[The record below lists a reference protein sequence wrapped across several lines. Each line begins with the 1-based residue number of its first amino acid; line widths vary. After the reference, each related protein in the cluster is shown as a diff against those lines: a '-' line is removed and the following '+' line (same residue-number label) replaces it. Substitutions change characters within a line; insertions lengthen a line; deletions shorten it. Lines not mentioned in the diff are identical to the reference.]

1 MLMKGKYFEDLKI
14 GEHFETPGRTVTE
27 ADIVNF
33 AGISGD
39 YNPLHIDEEFAK
51 KTRFGARIAHG
62 VLTLSIMT
70 GLWARLGILEG
81 TVEAFYGIER
91 LRFTKPVYSG
101 ETLHVKMKVVDNE
114 EKGQS
119 GIVVL
124 ENTVLNQKSE
134 TVMVCTT
141 NLLVQKRPK

>member
-1 MLMKGKYFEDLKI
+1 MKGKYFEDLKI

-39 YNPLHIDEEFAK
+39 YNPLHIDKEFAK

-70 GLWARLGILEG
+70 GLWVRLGILEG

-101 ETLHVKMKVVDNE
+101 ETLHVKMKVVDKE

-141 NLLVQKRPK
+141 NLLVKKRPK

>member
-62 VLTLSIMT
+62 VLTLSIIT

-101 ETLHVKMKVVDNE
+101 ETLHVKMKVVDKE

-141 NLLVQKRPK
+141 NLLVKKRPK

>member
-1 MLMKGKYFEDLKI
+1 MKGKYFEDLKI

-141 NLLVQKRPK
+141 NLLVKKRPK

>member
-1 MLMKGKYFEDLKI
+1 MKGKYFEDLKI
-14 GEHFETPGRTVTE
+14 GEHFETPRRTVTE

-91 LRFTKPVYSG
+91 LRFTKPVYIG
-101 ETLHVKMKVVDNE
+101 DTLHVKMKVVDNE

-119 GIVVL
+119 GMILV

-141 NLLVQKRPK
+141 NLLVKKRPK

>member
-1 MLMKGKYFEDLKI
+1 MKGKYFEDLKI

-91 LRFTKPVYSG
+91 LRFTKPVYIG
-101 ETLHVKMKVVDNE
+101 ETLHVKMKVVDKE

-119 GIVVL
+119 GIIVL

>member
-1 MLMKGKYFEDLKI
+1 
-14 GEHFETPGRTVTE
+14 
-27 ADIVNF
+27 
-33 AGISGD
+33 
-39 YNPLHIDEEFAK
+39 LHIDEEFAK

-81 TVEAFYGIER
+81 TVEAFCGIER

-101 ETLHVKMKVVDNE
+101 DTLHVKMKVVDKE

-119 GIVVL
+119 GIILV

-141 NLLVQKRPK
+141 NLLVQKRPKQNS

>member
-1 MLMKGKYFEDLKI
+1 MKGKYFEDLKI
-14 GEHFETPGRTVTE
+14 GEHFETPARTVTE

-91 LRFTKPVYSG
+91 LRFTKPVYIG
-101 ETLHVKMKVVDNE
+101 ETLHVKMKVVDKE

-119 GIVVL
+119 GIIVL

>member
-1 MLMKGKYFEDLKI
+1 MKGKYFEDLRI

-101 ETLHVKMKVVDNE
+101 DTLHVKMKVADKE

-134 TVMVCTT
+134 IVMVCTT
-141 NLLVQKRPK
+141 NLLVKKRPK

>member
-1 MLMKGKYFEDLKI
+1 MKGKYFEDLKI
-14 GEHFETPGRTVTE
+14 GERFETPRRTVTE

-141 NLLVQKRPK
+141 NLLVKKRPK

>member
-141 NLLVQKRPK
+141 NLLVKKRPK

>member
-39 YNPLHIDEEFAK
+39 YNPLHIDKEFAK

-70 GLWARLGILEG
+70 GLWVRLGILEG

-101 ETLHVKMKVVDNE
+101 ETLHVKMKVVDKE

-141 NLLVQKRPK
+141 NLLVKKRPK

>member
-1 MLMKGKYFEDLKI
+1 MKGKYFEDLKI

-91 LRFTKPVYSG
+91 LRFTKPVYSRD
-101 ETLHVKMKVVDNE
+101 TLHVEMKVVDKE

-119 GIVVL
+119 GIIVL

>member
-1 MLMKGKYFEDLKI
+1 MKGKYFEDLKI
-14 GEHFETPGRTVTE
+14 GEHFETPRRTVTE

-91 LRFTKPVYSG
+91 LRFTKPVYIG
-101 ETLHVKMKVVDNE
+101 DTLHVKMKVVDKE

-119 GIVVL
+119 GMILV

-141 NLLVQKRPK
+141 NLLVKKRPK